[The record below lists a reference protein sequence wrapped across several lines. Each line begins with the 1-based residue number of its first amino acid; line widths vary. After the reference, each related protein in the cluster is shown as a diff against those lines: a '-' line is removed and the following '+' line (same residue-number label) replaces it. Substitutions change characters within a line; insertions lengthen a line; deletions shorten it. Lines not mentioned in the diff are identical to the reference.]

1 MEAPKDLYTPVATSF
16 REELISYADKR
27 VYISLQYFSD
37 IREYLSTKA
46 IIKEIYARDNAEYV
60 VLNTGEEIRIDR
72 IIRVEGKPAPGFEDY
87 FACAC

>member
-1 MEAPKDLYTPVATSF
+1 MKESYAPVATFF
-16 REELISYADKR
+16 REELVGYAER
-27 VYISLQYFSD
+27 RIYISLQYFSD

-46 IIKEIYARDNAEYV
+46 VIKEVYARDNVEYLA
-60 VLNTGEEIRIDR
+60 LNTGEEIRLDR